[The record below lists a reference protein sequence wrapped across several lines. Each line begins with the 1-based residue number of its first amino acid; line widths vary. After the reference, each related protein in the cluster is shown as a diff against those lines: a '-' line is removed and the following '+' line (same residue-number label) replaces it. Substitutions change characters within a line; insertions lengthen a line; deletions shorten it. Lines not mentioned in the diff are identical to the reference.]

1 VTTDR
6 ALALLAPAARPAEP
20 QTSEGFLDLL
30 GARVPASTGL
40 VQNFMLSRAVPR
52 IYERYWRPALG
63 RVFKGGPLGPSMAG
77 ELQRAIDL
85 LALSPG
91 HTVLDLA
98 CGPGN
103 FTRRFAKR
111 VGPDGLAVGIDASP
125 TMLRRAVLDG
135 GRPRPSYVLG
145 DAVRLPFADATFDGV
160 CCFAALHLFEEP
172 MVALDHVAR
181 VLKPGGR
188 VAIFASVE
196 RIRGPLGAP
205 TRLAGLGSGIRVF
218 GRDELPRALEARG
231 FGEVRQELAGLTQFV
246 GARLA
251 G

>member
-1 VTTDR
+1 MPDR
-6 ALALLAPAARPAEP
+6 ALALLAAGARPADP
-20 QTSEGFLDLL
+20 QTGEGFLDLL
-30 GARVPASTGL
+30 GAQAPASTGL
-40 VQNFMLSRAVPR
+40 VQDFMLSRAVPR

-63 RVFKGGPLGPSMAG
+63 RVFKGGILGPSMAG
-77 ELQRAIDL
+77 ELERAIDL
-85 LALSPG
+85 LAMAPG

-103 FTRRFAKR
+103 FTRRFATR
-111 VGPDGLAVGIDASP
+111 VGSGGLAVGIDASP
-125 TMLRRAVLDG
+125 TMLRRAVAEG
-135 GRPRPSYVLG
+135 GSPRPAYVLG

-196 RIRGPLGAP
+196 RVSGPLGAP
-205 TRLAGLGSGIRVF
+205 ARLLGVSSGMRVF
-218 GRDELPRALEARG
+218 GRDELPDALRERG
-231 FGEVRQELAGLTQFV
+231 FVDVRQELAGLTQFV